1 MKPTKRKHR
10 VKKRRSALIAFGE
23 RLWGKISRFLK
34 EAKAALKSV
43 NKREESINVISI
55 TRNR

>member
-10 VKKRRSALIAFGE
+10 EKARERSDRFWREIM
-23 RLWGKISRFLK
+23 GKTSRFLK